1 MREELID
8 LVLQS
13 RVIAIVR
20 GLDGGFEPLAQAMY
34 DGGIWAIEVT
44 FNQKDPSQWGK
55 TTGAIRA
62 IKETM
67 GDKMAV
73 GAGTVT
79 SVELV
84 ELAREAGAQFIVSPD
99 TDPAVIRRT
108 RELGMVSMPGA
119 LTPSEIKQAHE
130 AGADFVKVFPAGT
143 PGAGY
148 IKAIR
153 GPLNHIRMLAVG
165 GVNEKNAAEYIQ
177 AGCVGVG
184 VGGNLVN
191 KEWIANGDYGK
202 IEALARELCAS
213 ARG

>member
-34 DGGIWAIEVT
+34 DGGIRAIEVT